1 MARWAPDARTRLQ
14 EAATELFAQRGYDA
28 VTAAEIAA
36 RADVTER
43 TFFRHFADK
52 REVLFANEDAMLSA
66 LVAAVR
72 AAPEDADAGAL
83 VRAGLDA
90 VAAQLEPRRADLRR
104 RMAIIASHPALRER
118 ELAKQNATAT
128 ALAEVLCERGIED
141 DAAELAGQ
149 LAIVTL
155 RVPFDRWLADDGE
168 PSLSRRIA
176 AALRD
181 VSALATTAATAT

>member
-1 MARWAPDARTRLQ
+1 MARWAPDARTRLRD
-14 EAATELFAQRGYDA
+14 AATELFAQRGYDA

-52 REVLFANEDAMLSA
+52 REVLFAGEDAMLAA
-66 LVAAVR
+66 LVDGVR
-72 AAPEDADAGAL
+72 AAPAEADAGTL

-104 RMAIIASHPALRER
+104 RWAIIDAHPALRER
-118 ELAKQNATAT
+118 ELAKQDATAT
-128 ALAEVLCERGIED
+128 ALAGALRERGVGAD
-141 DAAELAGQ
+141 VAQLAGQ
-149 LAIVTL
+149 LAIVAL
-155 RVPFDRWLADDGE
+155 RVPYDRWLADDAG

-181 VSALATTAATAT
+181 VSALATTDAG